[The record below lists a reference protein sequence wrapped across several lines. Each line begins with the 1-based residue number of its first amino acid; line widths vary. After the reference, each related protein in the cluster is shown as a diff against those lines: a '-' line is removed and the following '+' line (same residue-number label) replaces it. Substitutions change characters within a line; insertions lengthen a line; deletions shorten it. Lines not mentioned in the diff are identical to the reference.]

1 MPTVSV
7 LLPCFDAEPT
17 LEEAL
22 GSLWRQSFT
31 DFEIVAVND
40 GSSDATSDILAR
52 AARED
57 DRLRVVETEHG
68 GIASALRAAMSV
80 ARGPLLARMDADD
93 RARGDRLE
101 RQVEHLR
108 VRPDVSVSS
117 SRVRLFPRSELK
129 DGYLRYEAWVNSVV
143 THDDIQR
150 NLFVES
156 PIPHPTVMMRR
167 EAVDAVGGYRTNG
180 WPEDY
185 DLWMRLSASGF
196 RFEKL
201 EEVLVEWRESP
212 GRASRVDPIF
222 SAERFADVKQHYL
235 VERVLDPSR
244 PLAVWG
250 AGPVGKLWG
259 RRLEPRYFIEVDP
272 RKIGQTIGGAPVIS
286 ADALSPGALLLEK
299 GLFIIV
305 AVASLSRKRNA
316 GSPWYAARDEIRQ
329 QLRMSG
335 FEELRDFICVA

>member
-7 LLPCFDAEPT
+7 LLPCFDAAPT

-22 GSLWRQSFT
+22 ASLWRQSYT

-40 GSSDATSDILAR
+40 GSSDATGDILAR
-52 AARED
+52 AARD
-57 DRLRVVETEHG
+57 NDRLRILETAHR
-68 GIASALRAAMSV
+68 GIASALNAAMSE

-93 RARGDRLE
+93 RAHPARFE

-108 VRPDVSVSS
+108 DRSHADVSVSS
-117 SRVRLFPRSELK
+117 SRVRLFPRRELK
-129 DGYLRYEAWVNSVV
+129 DGYLRYEAWVNSVL
-143 THDDIQR
+143 THDDTQR

-185 DLWMRLSASGF
+185 DLWMRLSASGN

-201 EEVLVEWRESP
+201 KDVLVEWRDSAT
-212 GRASRVDPIF
+212 RASRVDPVF
-222 SAERFADVKQHYL
+222 SPERFADVKQHYL
-235 VERVLDPSR
+235 VNHVLDRSR
-244 PLAVWG
+244 PLAIWG

-259 RRLEPRYFIEVDP
+259 RRLRPRHFIEIDP
-272 RKIGQTIGGAPVIS
+272 RKIGQTTDGATVIS
-286 ADALSPGALLLEK
+286 ADDLPARYRLER
-299 GLFIIV
+299 LFVIV
-305 AVASLSRKRNA
+305 AVASLSRKRDQS
-316 GSPWYAARDEIRQ
+316 SPWYSARDEIREE
-329 QLRMSG
+329 LRKAG
-335 FEELRDFICVA
+335 LDELRDFICVA